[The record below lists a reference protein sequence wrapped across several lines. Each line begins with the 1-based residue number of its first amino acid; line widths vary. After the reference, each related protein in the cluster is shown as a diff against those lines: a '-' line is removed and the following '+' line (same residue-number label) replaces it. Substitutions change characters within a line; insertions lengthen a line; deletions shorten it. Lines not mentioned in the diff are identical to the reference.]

1 MMTMRTRLAAT
12 TLGLVALLSGAAR
25 ADFIPIGSPDATY
38 LGATSSLGVS
48 AADFDVVTAL
58 SDGTQ
63 VAAFDIGT
71 VALTV
76 PTTWATWG
84 SPPNTESATPRVLWT
99 NGFTSMTI
107 NLALPSFIFGFEA
120 QPNTSVVSNLTV
132 DFFSLGVLVGEISLD
147 VDGNAGARL
156 FAASTTT
163 DAFDM
168 IVISGVD
175 DFAIANLR
183 YAAAIVVPEPGSVAL
198 VLLGIVL
205 LGLSRRRR
213 SG

>member
-1 MMTMRTRLAAT
+1 MIANKLTRLAAT
-12 TLGLVALLSGAAR
+12 ALSVVALFSSAAR
-25 ADFIPIGSPDATY
+25 ADFIPIALPDATY
-38 LGATSSLGVS
+38 LGATTGLGF
-48 AADFDVVTAL
+48 ADPDFSVLTSVT
-58 SDGTQ
+58 DGTQ

-107 NLALPSFIFGFEA
+107 DLALPSLIFGFEA
-120 QPNTSVVSNLTV
+120 EPATLGVSNLTV
-132 DFFSLGVLVGEISLD
+132 DFFSLGVLIGSISLD
-147 VDGNAGARL
+147 VDGNGGARL

-175 DFAIANLR
+175 EFAVANLR
-183 YAAAIVVPEPGSVAL
+183 YAAAAVVPEPGSAIL
-198 VLLGIVL
+198 VLLGLASL
-205 LGLSRRRR
+205 LFLRRR
-213 SG
+213 